1 MTCYFRHLKATFNEA
16 GIEVTKENRRDIDKT
31 IHGIMGVDYKNCS
44 ATWKK
49 VKERLA
55 DDKDGFISDLKQAL
69 RQRQ

>member
-1 MTCYFRHLKATFNEA
+1 MTCYFRHLKNVFNEA
-16 GIEVTKENRRDIDKT
+16 GIKVSEDNRRDIDQA

-49 VKERLA
+49 VKEKLT

-69 RQRQ
+69 R